1 MAIVGAQMVKR
12 KPKQTARRP
21 SGPDGSPEP
30 GRRRRPRRPAGAPG
44 GAPGGGELWL
54 YGSHAV
60 LAALANPRRRIRRL
74 LITDEAAKRLEQP
87 LAELKA
93 GRDAALPAARAA
105 AHDLAQVLPEGA
117 VHQGLALQVAP
128 LDQPD
133 LDAVIAAAGPR
144 PERPAVVLALDQ
156 VTDPQNVGAILRSAC
171 AFGVAAVLTTE
182 RRAAVESG
190 ALVKAASGAF
200 EHLPYVQETNL
211 ARSLDRLREA
221 DYLAIGLAAEAEMPI
236 YAVARPARLVLVL
249 GAEGAGLRRLTR
261 ERCDLLVRLPTQG
274 PIDHLNV
281 SNAAAVS
288 LYELLGT
295 GSRTE

>member
-1 MAIVGAQMVKR
+1 MVKR

-21 SGPDGSPEP
+21 SKPDGPPES
-30 GRRRRPRRPAGAPG
+30 GRRRRPRRPTGVPG
-44 GAPGGGELWL
+44 GVPGAGELWL

-74 LITDEAAKRLEQP
+74 LITDEAAKRLERP

-93 GRDAALPAARAA
+93 GRDAAVPTARAA
-105 AHDLAQVLPEGA
+105 AHDLAQALPEGA

-133 LDAVIAAAGPR
+133 LNAVIAAARPR
-144 PERPAVVLALDQ
+144 PDRPAVVLALDQ

-211 ARSLDRLREA
+211 ARSLDRLRDA
-221 DYLAIGLAAEAEMPI
+221 DYLAVGLATEAELPI
-236 YAVARPARLVLVL
+236 SAVARPARLVLVL

-288 LYELLGT
+288 VYELLGT